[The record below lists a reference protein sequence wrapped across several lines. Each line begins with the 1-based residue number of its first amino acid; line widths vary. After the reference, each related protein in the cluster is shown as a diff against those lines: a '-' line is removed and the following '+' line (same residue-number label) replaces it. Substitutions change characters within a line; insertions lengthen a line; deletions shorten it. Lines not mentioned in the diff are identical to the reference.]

1 MANEQLVKLSDDFFQ
16 HSLDSSPT
24 SAIMRGHKSYFDKI
38 EELTEEKFD
47 QESQSVNE
55 ATARLTA
62 IDFDSLTDREKVTHG
77 MLEFALSSQ
86 KDSLLDRGW
95 EFSAGVA
102 GFTGFLIDYNQ
113 QMFVPDQESADLLLK
128 RLELYK
134 RLFNQIADVQ
144 KLGLD
149 NNRVATERNIL
160 RTIDQLENYLD
171 TSLEADPLLMVNFAP
186 SISDSEVS
194 SWKDKAKGIIE
205 TNIIPDLSSDLP
217 LGRCSVFKSSK

>member
-1 MANEQLVKLSDDFFQ
+1 MANEQLVKLSNDFFQ

-47 QESQSVNE
+47 QETQSVKEAISRLNE
-55 ATARLTA
+55 
-62 IDFDSLTDREKVTHG
+62 IDFGSLTNREKVTHG

-86 KDSLLDRGW
+86 KDSLLDRSW

-113 QMFVPDQESADLLLK
+113 QIFVPDLESADLLLK

-134 RLFNQIADVQ
+134 RLFSQISSVQ
-144 KLGLD
+144 KLGLE
-149 NNRVATERNIL
+149 NNRVATERNLL

-171 TSLEADPLLMVNFAP
+171 TNLEADPLLLVNFAP
-186 SISDSEVS
+186 AIS
-194 SWKDKAKGIIE
+194 K
-205 TNIIPDLSSDLP
+205 LSLIHI
-217 LGRCSVFKSSK
+217 